1 MSTMASNLNS
11 KRMLNVLIATLV
23 LLAAIALY
31 FRTVLGPGRAQ
42 QDSVEPV
49 SVADPAPELQR
60 ALDEVDEQ
68 GLSRAVAVIQ
78 TTRGRIRF
86 RFYSKDA
93 PRTVKRIATLI
104 RQGFYSGLNFHRVVP
119 GFVIQGGDPSGSGS
133 GGSGVRLP
141 AEFNSRKHIPGTVAM
156 ARAADPDSA
165 DSQFYI
171 SLGTHPQ
178 LDGQYTV
185 FGQLIEGQEVATQIQ
200 PGDRMTAVTLSE

>member
-1 MSTMASNLNS
+1 MASNLNS
-11 KRMLNVLIATLV
+11 KRMLNVGVATIV
-23 LLAAIALY
+23 LLVAIAIY
-31 FRTVLGPGRAQ
+31 FRGVLGPVLAP
-42 QDSVEPV
+42 QDRVETV
-49 SVADPAPELQR
+49 SVGDPAPGLQR

-93 PRTVKRIATLI
+93 PRTVMRIATLI
-104 RQGFYSGLNFHRVVP
+104 QQGFYSGLNFHRVVP
-119 GFVIQGGDPSGSGS
+119 GFVIQGGDPSGSGA

-185 FGQLIEGQEVATQIQ
+185 FGQLIEGQEVAMQVQ
-200 PGDRMTAVTLSE
+200 PGDRMTTVTLSE